1 MKLYVALFTIACPP
15 ALLQAQTQPVDCSH
29 RTAED
34 YVTMSRTERLA
45 EYLRDLT
52 GPQAYFYSGALAGID
67 QAIDR
72 PREWGQG
79 GLGYARRYGSD
90 FAEHVI
96 ATTLQNGF
104 AVGLDEDNRYF
115 NSGAHGFGRR
125 LRYALTSPFLA
136 RHSNG
141 SRSLSLSALGGVA
154 GASAIEQIWQPR
166 STATFG
172 NAAIIFGGTFALRA
186 GVDVLREFAPRKL
199 GALLQ

>member
-1 MKLYVALFTIACPP
+1 MKLHVALLTIPLAVVH
-15 ALLQAQTQPVDCSH
+15 AQTQPVDCSH

-34 YVTMSRTERLA
+34 YVAISRTERLA

-52 GPQAYFYSGALAGID
+52 GPQAYSYSGALAGFD

-79 GLGYARRYGSD
+79 AIGYGRRYGSD

-104 AVGLDEDNRYF
+104 ALGLDEDNRYF

-136 RHSNG
+136 RHSDG

-154 GASAIEQIWQPR
+154 GASAIQQVWQPR
-166 STATFG
+166 STADFG
-172 NAAIIFGGTFALRA
+172 NAARTFGVTFAFRVGL
-186 GVDVLREFAPRKL
+186 DVAREFAPRKL
-199 GALLQ
+199 RALIQ